1 MSKRHTIVA
10 HGALLKQ
17 ELRVE
22 AARSRTTG
30 RQIMTFE
37 SLACRLAGEFVHPI
51 DDEVL
56 RDAVQRSLPITELG
70 ELDPIKD
77 LPGFVAAAA
86 GTLRKAWRSG
96 LVLQDEAV
104 KNARIASVARL
115 EAAVL
120 ERLSPAAKR
129 PIDVVEEAMAR
140 VGLAETLFG
149 SLRIVGITEL
159 SPCWRPLLHGLAAR
173 LPVIWDAG
181 PRSVPPWLDTAIVK
195 VERSEAAKP
204 EVVCVSAPARLCCG
218 SGRRASRSA
227 VDRRSGIMILPAQ
240 TQRAGSR
247 QSVRRLRCGI
257 HQLRTADESMPV
269 GGAIP
274 GWSGLRKVGL
284 LSMSCDGNAGRL
296 ASAGMDTET
305 PWPVPQSEQ
314 RRC

>member
-1 MSKRHTIVA
+1 MSRRHTIVA

-37 SLACRLAGEFVHPI
+37 SLACRLAGGFVHPI

-96 LVLQDEAV
+96 LVLQDEAA

-120 ERLSPAAKR
+120 ERLPPAAKR
-129 PIDVVEEAMAR
+129 PIDVVEEATAR
-140 VGLAETLFG
+140 IGLAETLFG
-149 SLRIVGITEL
+149 SLRIVGIMEL
-159 SPCWRPLLHGLAAR
+159 SPCWVRCSWARRTPSGDLGCRAAF
-173 LPVIWDAG
+173 
-181 PRSVPPWLDTAIVK
+181 RSVLAGHGDC
-195 VERSEAAKP
+195 E
-204 EVVCVSAPARLCCG
+204 
-218 SGRRASRSA
+218 GRA
-227 VDRRSGIMILPAQ
+227 VRSGEA
-240 TQRAGSR
+240 RN
-247 QSVRRLRCGI
+247 RLR
-257 HQLRTADESMPV
+257 
-269 GGAIP
+269 
-274 GWSGLRKVGL
+274 
-284 LSMSCDGNAGRL
+284 
-296 ASAGMDTET
+296 
-305 PWPVPQSEQ
+305 Q
-314 RRC
+314 RGKRPP